1 MVEGKALVPTRGEG
15 EWLETIVESPK
26 DVVKRATEQA
36 NALMDIVKQQ
46 KLYVEIEGRHY
57 LYVEGWEVIGAF
69 NSVSAHTDWVE
80 PVLDSNGEI
89 IAYEAQVTLYRAGIA
104 VGSAIMACGLDEF
117 PCRGKE
123 GEAKCKAAKSAA
135 QTWATS
141 KAYRMNYS
149 WVAKLAGFE
158 PTPAEEMIAEERSKE
173 QTKTPGEHY
182 CEEHQTK
189 WFKKGKMK
197 WYAHPYKDESG
208 NQQWCYEVKKPPITS
223 AIDESVAPPAD
234 PTHLTGEILGK
245 LARTMG
251 FSDKPES
258 EITDDIWKKLVKV
271 MGFMDNTDI
280 CIGLGVSDLKYWQ
293 RGRIAALDM
302 LFEVAQ
308 KAGRLSEYVGW
319 REIKL

>member
-158 PTPAEEMIAEERSKE
+158 PTPAEEMIAEEQAKTQALSEERRCPRHNKVLVLGKYGYYCPTRVKNAKGKEVFCKGVPPDEEKPIEEAKE
-173 QTKTPGEHY
+173 QEETTNLTSITDNEITDKLFRSLTK
-182 CEEHQTK
+182 
-189 WFKKGKMK
+189 
-197 WYAHPYKDESG
+197 
-208 NQQWCYEVKKPPITS
+208 
-223 AIDESVAPPAD
+223 
-234 PTHLTGEILGK
+234 
-245 LARTMG
+245 TMG
-251 FSDKPES
+251 FK
-258 EITDDIWKKLVKV
+258 
-271 MGFMDNTDI
+271 DNTDI
-280 CIGLGVSDLKYWQ
+280 CIGLGISDLKYWQ